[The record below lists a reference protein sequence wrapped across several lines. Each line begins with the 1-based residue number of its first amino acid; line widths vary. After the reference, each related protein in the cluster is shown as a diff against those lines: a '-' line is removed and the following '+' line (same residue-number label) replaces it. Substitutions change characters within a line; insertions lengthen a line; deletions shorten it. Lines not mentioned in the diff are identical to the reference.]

1 MKIAQTMQNSSNF
14 IVRKSSVLK
23 RERERFHTLIWRP
36 GVKIQ
41 NLESPGL
48 SKTVDST
55 VIDK

>member
-23 RERERFHTLIWRP
+23 GERFHTLIWRP